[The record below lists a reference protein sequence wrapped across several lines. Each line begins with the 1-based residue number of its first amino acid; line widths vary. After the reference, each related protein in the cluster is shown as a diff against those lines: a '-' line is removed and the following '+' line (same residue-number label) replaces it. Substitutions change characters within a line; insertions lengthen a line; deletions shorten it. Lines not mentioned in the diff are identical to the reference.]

1 MENEQVIEVTVR
13 VYLTED
19 ADPQE
24 AIAEMDYEFA
34 HDNIIG
40 TEVVDI
46 NTEL

>member
-1 MENEQVIEVTVR
+1 MENEQIVEVTVR

-19 ADPQE
+19 ADVQE
-24 AIAEMDYEFA
+24 AIAEMDYEFT

-40 TEVVDI
+40 TEIVAL